1 MKQEEGK
8 TSRGKIVAEALEQ
21 AIIIF
26 LSAVVALWLT
36 NLSEN
41 IKIKDQTKK
50 VLYESAREMERVIRN
65 VATGATDEDSFVG
78 MLYTTLNYDRT
89 LDMRDFMYNES
100 IFINLD
106 PILASGITRFEA
118 NYERAFNRLKY
129 LLDNPDE
136 IESWNDIFTT
146 AEDLVI
152 NAHVLVGSIR
162 QQAAYLD
169 GRKKMDSTSLYDEDM
184 IPAETMERIDI
195 IIDYIHEIVYSK

>member
-106 PILASGITRFEA
+106 PILA
-118 NYERAFNRLKY
+118 
-129 LLDNPDE
+129 
-136 IESWNDIFTT
+136 
-146 AEDLVI
+146 
-152 NAHVLVGSIR
+152 
-162 QQAAYLD
+162 YLD
-169 GRKKMDSTSLYDEDM
+169 GRNKMDSTSLYDEDM